1 MKNYDNIEKH
11 PFKNG
16 YIGWTA
22 DGYARHIEKTNSS
35 YGDWIAWPHKGEGHY
50 ARPVI
55 AHKLSDMSVKLSKLN
70 SLKEG

>member
-16 YIGWTA
+16 YIGYTA
-22 DGYARHIEKTNSS
+22 DGYARQVLCNGSRPFKWVAYPHIGEPLSAKCVNAKTL
-35 YGDWIAWPHKGEGHY
+35 G
-50 ARPVI
+50 
-55 AHKLSDMSVKLSKLN
+55 DMSLALSKLN